1 MEITIHNSS
10 EVPIYE
16 QITSQIK
23 QLILNGEL
31 ESGEALPSLRLLA
44 KELRISVITTK
55 PGL

>member
-31 ESGEALPSLRLLA
+31 ESGRALPSPAAAGEGTANQRDYD
-44 KELRISVITTK
+44 ET
-55 PGL
+55 GL